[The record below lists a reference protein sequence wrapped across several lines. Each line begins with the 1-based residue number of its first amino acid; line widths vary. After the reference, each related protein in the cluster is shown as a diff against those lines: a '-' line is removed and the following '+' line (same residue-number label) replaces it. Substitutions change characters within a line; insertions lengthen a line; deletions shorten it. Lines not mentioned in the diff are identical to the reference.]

1 MVKKN
6 GGQLDDSEML
16 RNMMTPVIIFYAI
29 QQVEVKK
36 QVQKAMCSSMQF
48 PKNTLSTP
56 ASTEKLSKNILG
68 WSKLRAAILIYLER
82 NRNQQSKLVYTC
94 DN

>member
-16 RNMMTPVIIFYAI
+16 RNMMMPVLIFYAI

-82 NRNQQSKLVYTC
+82 NGNQQSKLVCTC

>member
-1 MVKKN
+1 
-6 GGQLDDSEML
+6 
-16 RNMMTPVIIFYAI
+16 
-29 QQVEVKK
+29 
-36 QVQKAMCSSMQF
+36 MCSSMQF
-48 PKNTLSTP
+48 PKKTLSTP

-82 NRNQQSKLVYTC
+82 NGNQQSKLVCTC